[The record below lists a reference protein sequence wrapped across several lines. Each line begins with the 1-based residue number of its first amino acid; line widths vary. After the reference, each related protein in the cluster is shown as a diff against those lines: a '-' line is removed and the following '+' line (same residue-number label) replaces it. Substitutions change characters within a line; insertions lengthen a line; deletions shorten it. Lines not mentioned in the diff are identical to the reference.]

1 MMPTDVPDTL
11 NTLGRSEDTS
21 SSAAAA
27 SHSQPLDLDLEENIL
42 DDIELEEAQ
51 HAKKGRRKRRSTTAD
66 EAEDDWTVELR
77 QTMKTNQA
85 LLERLLVDRPQPQTR
100 REAFIRYV
108 SDVLRTAPE
117 DDYQVMQDKIAA
129 TIMEPQMGPSTSGA
143 GAAVA
148 SQPTTTIQQPSF
160 LTQPSFSRLA
170 VFPSPSPTSWPQYGV
185 VVEQPPPPSQSQ
197 SQSQSQSLMTPD
209 PAPVKRSSA
218 ESIGKA
224 LSSQIVDDWNL

>member
-66 EAEDDWTVELR
+66 EAEDDWTLELR
-77 QTMKTNQA
+77 ETMKTSQA

-160 LTQPSFSRLA
+160 LTQPSFSRTLA

-185 VVEQPPPPSQSQ
+185 VVEQQQQPPSQSQ
-197 SQSQSQSLMTPD
+197 SQSLLTPD

-218 ESIGKA
+218 ESVGKA
-224 LSSQIVDDWNL
+224 LSSQIPDDCWNL

>member
-11 NTLGRSEDTS
+11 NTMGRSEDTS

-27 SHSQPLDLDLEENIL
+27 SHSQPLDLEENIL
-42 DDIELEEAQ
+42 EDIELEEAQ

-77 QTMKTNQA
+77 TTMKSNQA

-117 DDYQVMQDKIAA
+117 DEYQVMQDKIAA

-148 SQPTTTIQQPSF
+148 IPRVSNE
-160 LTQPSFSRLA
+160 R
-170 VFPSPSPTSWPQYGV
+170 Y
-185 VVEQPPPPSQSQ
+185 
-197 SQSQSQSLMTPD
+197 
-209 PAPVKRSSA
+209 
-218 ESIGKA
+218 
-224 LSSQIVDDWNL
+224 